1 MQLLGII
8 DVKVAGLTAP
18 TVRQLQV
25 NEKISG
31 KVHKFA
37 NKRRGVSVGQP
48 EYDWSLTC
56 SLEKDKQ
63 TLLDLIDSVSVDRV
77 IDSMEFSLGARTI
90 ILTDCVTTSRGFSSD
105 SDGTADLTISGIA
118 PDAIER

>member
-18 TVRQLQV
+18 TVRQMQV

-31 KVHKFA
+31 KIHKFA
-37 NKRRGVSVGQP
+37 NKTRGVSVGQP

-56 SLEKDKQ
+56 SIEKDKQ
-63 TLLDLIDSVSVDRV
+63 ALLDLIDSVSVDRV
-77 IDSMEFSLGARTI
+77 IDSLTFSIGARTI
-90 ILTDCVTTSRGFSSD
+90 TLTDAVITSRGFSSD
-105 SDGTADLTISGIA
+105 SDGTADLTIGGIA

>member
-18 TVRQLQV
+18 TVRQVQV
-25 NEKISG
+25 NEKITA
-31 KVHKFA
+31 KTHKFA
-37 NKRRGVSVGQP
+37 NNTRGVSVGQP

-56 SLEKDKQ
+56 SIEKDKQ

-77 IDSMEFSLGARTI
+77 IDSLTFSLGARTI
-90 ILTDCVTTSRGFSSD
+90 ILTDAVITSRGFSSD
-105 SDGTADLTISGIA
+105 SDGTADLTIAGIA